1 MATVRV
7 LFMTPTKHY
16 IRIRTRTGLW
26 IAVIALVVSRPAT
39 AADLAPVNPPSAASV
54 WGTTT
59 IGIEAS
65 PEFYALSDSSHAAGS
80 YADTEAKLGVTHAF
94 ANNWFV
100 GGLFQVTVE
109 NNDTYQNY
117 VEGSVGYR
125 FNFDKFTLRPS
136 VAIGNTGGATG
147 LGASGTANAYYYALY
162 LAGDLELNSQ
172 WTWNMFELRYRDAF
186 DYTWITPKVAT
197 GLTYEWS
204 AGNFVYGN
212 VGYAWKNT
220 GSGLLGDKI
229 NVAVGF
235 RHGF

>member
-1 MATVRV
+1 
-7 LFMTPTKHY
+7 MTAINQCQCSS
-16 IRIRTRTGLW
+16 IRIRTRNGLL
-26 IAVIALVVSRPAT
+26 IAVIALVVWRPAT
-39 AADLAPVNPPSAASV
+39 AADLAPVNSPRAAGDR
-54 WGTTT
+54 GTTT
-59 IGIEAS
+59 IGLEAS

-80 YADTEAKLGVTHAF
+80 YADTEAKLGITHAF

-100 GGLFQVTVE
+100 GGLLQLTVK
-109 NNDTYQNY
+109 NNNTYQNY

-125 FNFDKFTLRPS
+125 LNFDGFTLKPS

-147 LGASGTANAYYYALY
+147 LGASSTANAYYYVLY
-162 LAGDLELNSQ
+162 LAGDLKLNSQ
-172 WTWNMFELRYRDAF
+172 WTWNMFEVRYRNAF

-204 AGNFVYGN
+204 PGNFVYGN

-220 GSGLLGDKI
+220 GGGLLGDKI

-235 RHGF
+235 KHAF